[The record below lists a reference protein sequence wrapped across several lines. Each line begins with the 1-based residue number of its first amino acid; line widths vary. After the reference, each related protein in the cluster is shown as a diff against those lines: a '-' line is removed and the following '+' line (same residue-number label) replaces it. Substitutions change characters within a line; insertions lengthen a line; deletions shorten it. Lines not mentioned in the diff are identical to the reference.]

1 MERKNYYIF
10 KFENN
15 INILKLREQNWTY
28 SIFEGR
34 HSKTGWVRV
43 RVKKWIFLNGNEIV
57 WVNRVTVEL
66 SRPVFFHI
74 KYFNKKINLSFG
86 KSYNKL
92 LCVKFVILNSPLI
105 SKMGSTQQIN
115 ICLIIIKLYKSQ
127 HC

>member
-34 HSKTGWVRV
+34 HGKTGWVRV
-43 RVKKWIFLNGNEIV
+43 RIKKWIFLNGNEIV

-74 KYFNKKINLSFG
+74 KYFNKKINLSFV
-86 KSYNKL
+86 KSCNKL

>member
-34 HSKTGWVRV
+34 HGEIGWVRV

-66 SRPVFFHI
+66 GRPVFFHI

-86 KSYNKL
+86 KSCNKL
-92 LCVKFVILNSPLI
+92 LYVKFVILNSPLI